1 METDIKKL
9 YIAIVLKQQKEEP
22 SSLLS
27 RDSRGNTEREIV
39 EASKPD
45 PTPLP
50 KVFQ

>member
-1 METDIKKL
+1 METDIKKTL
-9 YIAIVLKQQKEEP
+9 
-22 SSLLS
+22 
-27 RDSRGNTEREIV
+27 GNTEREIV